1 MSRYR
6 DTQLQGVKITHIC
19 FISDQT
25 FSNLDVY
32 SLMSPNVVL
41 MLDHRPLLI
50 TVIYPLSPHDALKHH
65 ITSLKT
71 DLILLQPR
79 VLE

>member
-25 FSNLDVY
+25 FSNVDVY
-32 SLMSPNVVL
+32 ALMSPNVVL
-41 MLDHRPLLI
+41 
-50 TVIYPLSPHDALKHH
+50 SPHNALKHH
-65 ITSLKT
+65 ITTLKT
-71 DLILLQPR
+71 DLILIQPR